1 MTPQLLVAT
10 AIRWVGFAALVA
22 LVGSMVLRDLVL
34 PRTLGISPTALRL
47 GRLALA
53 SAVVLIGASAGD
65 LLVRAQTMA
74 GGDVASA
81 IAATPVV
88 LGRTHFGAIWVARLA
103 LLLLVAA
110 ALLGRST
117 AARRA
122 GLALGAA
129 IALTTALTGHAAD
142 WGDVTPSAAIDWIH
156 VLAVSAWTG
165 GLFGLRLVVLP
176 DARSWDEPTL
186 GGVMRRFSRLAGA
199 CLPVVVASGGY
210 NAWLQLSPPSALWT
224 TAYGRTLL
232 VKVALVAALVWWG
245 ALNRYTVVNVLDR
258 RPSSG
263 LGDRGF
269 RLVSRAFGGGSR
281 LAERSAP
288 ERLRALVAREA
299 LVAALVLGCTAV
311 LADSTP
317 ARHADHFEHQAT
329 GDPHHGG

>member
-10 AIRWVGFAALVA
+10 AIRWVGFAALAA

-34 PRTLGISPTALRL
+34 PRTRGISPTALRL

-117 AARRA
+117 SAQRA

-142 WGDVTPSAAIDWIH
+142 WGDVTP
-156 VLAVSAWTG
+156 
-165 GLFGLRLVVLP
+165 
-176 DARSWDEPTL
+176 
-186 GGVMRRFSRLAGA
+186 
-199 CLPVVVASGGY
+199 
-210 NAWLQLSPPSALWT
+210 
-224 TAYGRTLL
+224 
-232 VKVALVAALVWWG
+232 
-245 ALNRYTVVNVLDR
+245 
-258 RPSSG
+258 
-263 LGDRGF
+263 
-269 RLVSRAFGGGSR
+269 
-281 LAERSAP
+281 
-288 ERLRALVAREA
+288 
-299 LVAALVLGCTAV
+299 
-311 LADSTP
+311 
-317 ARHADHFEHQAT
+317 
-329 GDPHHGG
+329 